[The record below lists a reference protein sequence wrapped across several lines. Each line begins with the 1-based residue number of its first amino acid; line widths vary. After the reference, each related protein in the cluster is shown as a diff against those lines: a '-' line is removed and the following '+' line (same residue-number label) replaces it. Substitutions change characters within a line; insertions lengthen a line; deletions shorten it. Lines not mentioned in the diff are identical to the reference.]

1 MCKTSSTAL
10 GTRIARKSIT
20 RIVGFIW
27 SLKERIYMVNN
38 VNPSAS
44 RLLEQ
49 IKRLSAQEAKKEVN
63 HIDFKNDVMNN
74 CTNNVSA
81 LKRANL
87 LNNIEKIQKK
97 NDIPIQ
103 VSENAKNPTPG
114 YNVQISEGSKAIH
127 SKNNSR
133 KEPIGSFLDI
143 YV

>member
-1 MCKTSSTAL
+1 
-10 GTRIARKSIT
+10 
-20 RIVGFIW
+20 
-27 SLKERIYMVNN
+27 MVNN

>member
-1 MCKTSSTAL
+1 
-10 GTRIARKSIT
+10 
-20 RIVGFIW
+20 
-27 SLKERIYMVNN
+27 MVNN

-49 IKRLSAQEAKKEVN
+49 IKRLSAQEAKKDVN

-74 CTNNVSA
+74 RTNNVSA

-103 VSENAKNPTPG
+103 VSENVKNATSV
-114 YNVQISEGSKAIH
+114 YNVQTSEWPKAIH
-127 SKNNSR
+127 EKNINR

>member
-1 MCKTSSTAL
+1 
-10 GTRIARKSIT
+10 
-20 RIVGFIW
+20 
-27 SLKERIYMVNN
+27 
-38 VNPSAS
+38 
-44 RLLEQ
+44 
-49 IKRLSAQEAKKEVN
+49 
-63 HIDFKNDVMNN
+63 MNN
-74 CTNNVSA
+74 RTNNVSA

-97 NDIPIQ
+97 NHIPIQ

-114 YNVQISEGSKAIH
+114 YNVQISEASKAIN